1 MNSKLLELRAIHRS
15 FQQSAKTL
23 RVLDDLSLCVSSG
36 EAVAL
41 VGQSGSGK
49 STLLHIA
56 GLLERPTSGDV
67 IITGQDCGKISDDE
81 RTAIRRNH
89 VGFVY
94 QYHHLMPEFSSLE
107 NIVIPQMMAGV
118 SRKIATEHAV
128 HLLNSV
134 GLSERRDHR
143 PAKLSGG
150 EQQRVALAR
159 ALANEP
165 QMLFADEPTGNL
177 DAETAEGVFNLLQR
191 LISDNGLAAVIATHN
206 PDLADRLDRRLLLKN
221 GKVVDQNS

>member
-1 MNSKLLELRAIHRS
+1 MNSKLLELRAIYRS
-15 FQQSAKTL
+15 FQQPSKTL
-23 RVLDDLSLCVSSG
+23 RVLEDLSLCVGSG

-67 IITGQDCGKISDDE
+67 TIIGQVCGKISERE

-94 QYHHLMPEFSSLE
+94 QYHHLLPEFSSLE
-107 NIVIPQMMAGV
+107 NIMIPQMMAGV
-118 SRKIATEHAV
+118 NRKIATEHAA

-134 GLSERRDHR
+134 GLFERRDHR

-150 EQQRVALAR
+150 EQQRVAFAR

-165 QMLFADEPTGNL
+165 QMLLADEPTGNL
-177 DAETAEGVFNLLQR
+177 DAETAEHVFNLLQR
-191 LISDNGLAAVIATHN
+191 LISDNGLAALIATHN
-206 PDLADRLDRRLLLKN
+206 PDLANRLDRRLLLKK
-221 GKVVDQNS
+221 GKVIDQNS

>member
-1 MNSKLLELRAIHRS
+1 MNSKLLELRAINRS

-118 SRKIATEHAV
+118 SRKIATEHAA

-165 QMLFADEPTGNL
+165 QILFADEPTGNL